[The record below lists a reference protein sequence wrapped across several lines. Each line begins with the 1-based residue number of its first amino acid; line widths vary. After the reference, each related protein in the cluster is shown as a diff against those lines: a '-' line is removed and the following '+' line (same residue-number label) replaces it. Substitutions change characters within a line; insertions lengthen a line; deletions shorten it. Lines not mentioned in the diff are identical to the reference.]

1 MRKIILHGANN
12 TKLRDLNI
20 PESILYHIG
29 MFTPDVIILDFNG
42 KKIPKVYCK

>member
-20 PESILYHIG
+20 IESILYYIG
-29 MFTPDVIILDFNG
+29 LFNPDVIVLDFNG